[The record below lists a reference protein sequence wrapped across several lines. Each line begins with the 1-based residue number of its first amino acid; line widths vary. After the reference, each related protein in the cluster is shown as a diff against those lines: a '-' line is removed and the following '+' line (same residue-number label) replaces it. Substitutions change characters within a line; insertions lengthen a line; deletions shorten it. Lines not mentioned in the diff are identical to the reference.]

1 MACILLFPGPQAKPN
16 REVVPLISVILYGR
30 NDSYGY
36 NLHKRAALSLNNIAE
51 LLSDADDEILFVDYN
66 TPDDFPTFP
75 EAIADTLTDKARARL
90 RVLRVRPAQHARFR
104 GQTHLAALE
113 PIARNVAVRRANP
126 ANRWVLSTN
135 TDMIFVP
142 HGDADLTETI
152 RPLRDGYY
160 HLPRFE
166 IPETLWES
174 LDRGDPVGTIA
185 TVRAWGADFH
195 LNEIVAA
202 DNDFFGFDGPGDF
215 QLVLREDLHRMH
227 GFDERM
233 LLGWHVDANIARRLA
248 LIHGRTGALDDQLGG
263 YHCDHTRQVT
273 PAHRPGSVA
282 NDWRGFVE
290 DVRDATAAGQSN
302 WGLADAVIEEIR
314 PDKGAAIYVG
324 ALRQAIG
331 APMTTPSHLL
341 HGRVSRD
348 RIDYDARHVVPFLV
362 DALVAYPRDLR
373 LGWFGARRDLL
384 ERFAVA
390 WAALG
395 FTAPIMVARGADWLG
410 PDLPDKTIWADT
422 IGTEAGAF
430 VFDFGMPMDR
440 APGSRTPLDQEPA
453 LRFVADGLRAMAA
466 AEDAHLTQSMAA
478 QRRFI
483 GVNAVLNQWES
494 LMGSVVGAASAPLAT
509 RLRQGLRNPPV
520 GLPADILA
528 RLKPGNASRRTVD
541 GVEIIPGRR
550 GQVLHGPPM
559 LLAPGAYRLRL
570 AWRGWL
576 PGVLQATVYAWPARL
591 VRRYPVLARDIVL
604 DFNIPVGTGVP
615 QSLELRL
622 TSIGVAAGVITSA
635 WLEHRKL

>member
-1 MACILLFPGPQAKPN
+1 MRPAISGGTSQGRQCCKVN
-16 REVVPLISVILYGR
+16 PLISVILYGR

-75 EAIADTLTDKARARL
+75 EAIADTLTAKARARL
-90 RVLRVRPAQHARFR
+90 RVLRVRPAHHARFR
-104 GQTHLAALE
+104 GLTHLVALE
-113 PIARNVAVRRANP
+113 PIARNVAARRANP

-135 TDMIFVP
+135 TDMIFTP
-142 HGDADLTETI
+142 HQGASLTEII
-152 RPLRDGYY
+152 RPLPDGYY

-174 LDRGDPVGTIA
+174 LDRSDPVGTIA
-185 TVRAWGADFH
+185 TVRGWGRDFH

-202 DNDFFGFDGPGDF
+202 DNDFFAFDGPGDF
-215 QLVLREDLHRMH
+215 QLMLRDNLHAMH

-248 LIHGRTGALDDQLGG
+248 LIHGRTGKLDDRLGG

-273 PAHRPGSVA
+273 PAHKPGSVA
-282 NDWRGFVE
+282 NDWRVFVE
-290 DVRDATAAGQSN
+290 DVREARAPEQPN
-302 WGLADAVIEEIR
+302 WGLADAAIEEIR
-314 PDKGAAIYVG
+314 IDKGAAIYVG

-331 APMTTPSHLL
+331 APMTAPSHLL
-341 HGRVSRD
+341 HGRTSRD

-390 WAALG
+390 WGALG
-395 FTAPIMVARGADWLG
+395 FTTPIAVARGAEWLG
-410 PDLPDKTIWADT
+410 PDLPGNAIWADT
-422 IGTEAGAF
+422 IGSEAGAF
-430 VFDFGMPMDR
+430 VFDFGMPVG
-440 APGSRTPLDQEPA
+440 AAPA
-453 LRFVADGLRAMAA
+453 LEFVADGLRAMAA
-466 AEDAHLTQSMAA
+466 AEDVHLAHPMAA
-478 QRRFI
+478 PRRFI

-494 LMGSVVGAASAPLAT
+494 LIGSVVGAASAPLAT

-520 GLPADILA
+520 TLPADILA
-528 RLKPGNASRRTVD
+528 RLKPGNASRRTQD
-541 GVEIIPGRR
+541 GIEIIPGRR

-576 PGVLQATVYAWPARL
+576 PGLLQATVYAWPVRL
-591 VRRYPVLARDIVL
+591 ARRYPMLSRDIVL
-604 DFNIPVGTGVP
+604 DFDIPVGTGVP

-622 TSIGVAAGVITSA
+622 TSVGLAAGLITSA
-635 WLEHRKL
+635 WLKPRKH

>member
-1 MACILLFPGPQAKPN
+1 
-16 REVVPLISVILYGR
+16 
-30 NDSYGY
+30 
-36 NLHKRAALSLNNIAE
+36 LSLNNIAA
-51 LLSDADDEILFVDYN
+51 LLSDPDDEILFVDYN

-75 EAIADTLTDKARARL
+75 EAIADTLTDATRARL
-90 RVLRVRPAQHARFR
+90 RILRVRPAHHARFR
-104 GQTHLAALE
+104 GQTNLVALE
-113 PIARNVAVRRANP
+113 PIARNVALRRANP

-135 TDMIFVP
+135 TDMIFTP
-142 HGDADLTETI
+142 HDGRTLTEI
-152 RPLRDGYY
+152 VAPLAAGYY

-174 LDRGDPVGTIA
+174 LDRGDPIGTMA
-185 TVRAWGADFH
+185 TVRAWGTDFH

-202 DNDFFGFDGPGDF
+202 DNDFFAFDGPGDF
-215 QLVLREDLHRMH
+215 QLMLRDDLHAMH

-248 LIHGRTGALDDQLGG
+248 IIHGRTGKLDDRLGG

-282 NDWRGFVE
+282 NDWRQFV
-290 DVRDATAAGQSN
+290 DGIRDARPPGQPN
-302 WGLADAVIEEIR
+302 WGLAGEAIEEIHL
-314 PDKGAAIYVG
+314 DNTTGTYVG

-331 APMTTPSHLL
+331 APMAAPSHLL
-341 HGRVSRD
+341 HGRASRD
-348 RIDYDARHVVPFLV
+348 RIDYDARHVLPFLV

-395 FTAPIMVARGADWLG
+395 FSVPISVARGAAWLG
-410 PDLPDKTIWADT
+410 PDLPPGTIWADRAS
-422 IGTEAGAF
+422 IGVEAGAF
-430 VFDFGMPMDR
+430 VFDFGMPIG
-440 APGSRTPLDQEPA
+440 PEPA
-453 LRFVADGLRAMAA
+453 LAFVADGLRAMAA
-466 AEDAHLTQSMAA
+466 AEDAHLNHPMAA

-483 GVNAVLNQWES
+483 GVNAVLNQWEG

-509 RLRQGLRNPPV
+509 RLRQGLRNPAIT
-520 GLPADILA
+520 LPADILA
-528 RLKPGNASRRTVD
+528 RLKPGNASRRTGD

-570 AWRGWL
+570 ARQGGL
-576 PGVLQATVYAWPARL
+576 PGLLQATVYAWPVKL
-591 VRRYPVLARDIVL
+591 VRRYLVRARDSVL
-604 DFNIPVGTGVP
+604 DFDIPVGTGAP
-615 QSLELRL
+615 QSFELRL
-622 TSIGVAAGVITSA
+622 TSIGAASGLISSA
-635 WLEHRKL
+635 WLEPRKP

>member
-1 MACILLFPGPQAKPN
+1 MHPAISGATTKPN
-16 REVVPLISVILYGR
+16 REVASLISVILYGR

-36 NLHKRAALSLNNIAE
+36 NLHKRAALSLNTIAA
-51 LLSDADDEILFVDYN
+51 LLTDPDDEILFVDYN

-75 EAIADTLTDKARARL
+75 EAIADTLTDCARAKL
-90 RVLRVRPAQHARFR
+90 RVLRVRPAQHARFCGR
-104 GQTHLAALE
+104 THLVALE

-142 HGDADLTETI
+142 HDGASLTEII
-152 RPLRDGYY
+152 RPLQDGYY

-174 LDRGDPVGTIA
+174 LDRGDPTGTMA
-185 TVRAWGADFH
+185 TVAAWGRDFH

-215 QLVLREDLHRMH
+215 QLILREDLLAMH

-248 LIHGRTGALDDQLGG
+248 LIRGRTGALDTRLGG

-273 PAHRPGSVA
+273 AAHKPGSVA
-282 NDWRGFVE
+282 NDWRGFVD
-290 DVRDATAAGQSN
+290 DVRDAVAPGQPN

-314 PDKGAAIYVG
+314 LDKGAAIYVG

-331 APMTTPSHLL
+331 APMAAPSHLL
-341 HGRVSRD
+341 HGRASRD
-348 RIDYDARHVVPFLV
+348 RVDYDARHVVPFLI
-362 DALVAYPRDLR
+362 DALVAYPRDLQ
-373 LGWFGARRDLL
+373 LGWFGARRELL
-384 ERFAVA
+384 GRFAVA

-395 FTAPIMVARGADWLG
+395 FSTPIWVARNADWLG
-410 PDLPDKTIWADT
+410 PDLPDNAIWADIAA
-422 IGTEAGAF
+422 IGTGAGAF
-430 VFDFGMPMDR
+430 VFDFGMPLDR
-440 APGSRTPLDQEPA
+440 APDSRVPLDQEPV

-466 AEDAHLTQSMAA
+466 AEDAHLAQPMAA

-494 LMGSVVGAASAPLAT
+494 LIGSVVGAASAPLAT

-528 RLKPGNASRRTVD
+528 RLKPGNASRRSED
-541 GVEIIPGRR
+541 GIEIIPGRR

-576 PGVLQATVYAWPARL
+576 PGVLQATVYAWPTRL
-591 VRRYPVLARDIVL
+591 MRRYPMLAGDIVL
-604 DFNIPVGTGVP
+604 DFDIPVGSGVP

-622 TSIGVAAGVITSA
+622 TSIGAAAGVITSA
-635 WLEHRKL
+635 WLQPRKF